1 MDFLKGLF
9 PSKPASTTAA
19 STLPKPTPAK
29 TISKTGSTAE
39 KAVGLLKTTE
49 QEIEDFTD
57 PFDVE
62 NRKPMFTF
70 LGISDLSIWDLML
83 GLASGLYAR
92 DIRLEWH
99 ECLGGPLMMF
109 KGLMKLMMEFFGQD
123 FTNIIGVITNFVIL
137 QHMADLV
144 MKIVKEGPT
153 DLAACG
159 GLYTET
165 TETVDFV
172 IKHIN
177 PATLLTNIL
186 ANLVTHIVD
195 LLGDAWKLC
204 MALFSFDFYEMG
216 RLTGEMTMW
225 VIN

>member
-1 MDFLKGLF
+1 MAMGY
-9 PSKPASTTAA
+9 
-19 STLPKPTPAK
+19 
-29 TISKTGSTAE
+29 IETAE
-39 KAVGLLKTTE
+39 K
-49 QEIEDFTD
+49 EIEDFTD
-57 PFDVE
+57 PFDVA

-83 GLASGLYAR
+83 GLGSGLYAR
-92 DIRLEWH
+92 DLREEWH

-109 KGLMKLMMEFFGQD
+109 KGLMKLMVEFFGQD

-137 QHMADLV
+137 QHAVDLL

-177 PATLLTNIL
+177 PATLLTNVL
-186 ANLVTHIVD
+186 TNLVTHIVD

-216 RLTGEMTMW
+216 RLTGEITML